1 MFSYEKFNASN
12 IIDAP
17 AVERVVEFSPSGVDA
32 ANIARVL
39 SLAVDGKVISADA
52 ADGYADV
59 AGRVNFR
66 LVYADRDGVVRG
78 VDYNA
83 DFTIKVD
90 GDFVAEDAVSAAV
103 YVVETDVTAGDSIK
117 LSAVVSVSASALR
130 RTEIEALTDAERC
143 YKTVETV
150 SVPSA
155 VAVKSVSVPVSD
167 ECEAGEVESVLLVDA
182 QAIVLGAVAEEGKID
197 VNASV
202 FAKVTY
208 VEGGEIKT
216 AEFEIP
222 FAEEVQAEDVAEG
235 DAVFATVAVRSS
247 KIVLS
252 GVTGANIIRFDGDVA
267 LKVYVLRDKEAEVVA
282 DMFMLA
288 NEVEMERTQA
298 QFRCFGKTAYT
309 SEKIH
314 GTASLGDRPEADAVV
329 AVPYARCFVAKAET
343 AESGATVE
351 GVLNA
356 DVVYTDESGLNS
368 VRAEV
373 PFSLDI
379 DGEFGDGVKAFC
391 VVEKV
396 AAKVR
401 RGGEIEIDATVGIL
415 LTSYRT
421 ATVEYI
427 SSVILG
433 EEKEQNT
440 SALSLYIAS
449 DGDEMWDVCK
459 ALTATPEEI
468 MQQNPSLSTPLAEGE
483 RVIFFRSLS

>member
-1 MFSYEKFNASN
+1 MKYGNILLASLALVSMTSLPLDAETPGQKAERMEWFSRAKLGIFIHWGIYSKGETSESWAFHNGTISIEDYMKQREAFT
-12 IIDAP
+12 
-17 AVERVVEFSPSGVDA
+17 A
-32 ANIARVL
+32 ANYDPAYWARLIKESGARYTVITTKHHDGFAL
-39 SLAVDGKVISADA
+39 WDTKAGDDSAVKNSP
-52 ADGYADV
+52 
-59 AGRVNFR
+59 AGR
-66 LVYADRDGVVRG
+66 
-78 VDYNA
+78 
-83 DFTIKVD
+83 
-90 GDFVAEDAVSAAV
+90 
-103 YVVETDVTAGDSIK
+103 DVLA
-117 LSAVVSVSASALR
+117 
-130 RTEIEALTDAERC
+130 
-143 YKTVETV
+143 
-150 SVPSA
+150 
-155 VAVKSVSVPVSD
+155 
-167 ECEAGEVESVLLVDA
+167 
-182 QAIVLGAVAEEGKID
+182 
-197 VNASV
+197 
-202 FAKVTY
+202 
-208 VEGGEIKT
+208 
-216 AEFEIP
+216 P

-427 SSVILG
+427 SSVTLG